1 MPTLIAPQA
10 TPRVVHPAHNILGE
24 GPLWDDTEQALYWV
38 DIKGHQLQCL
48 AGGNV
53 RQWSF
58 DEEITSVHR
67 HAEGGFIVTLR
78 HAIARLQLPE
88 GTLEKW
94 LTPEPELPGNRFND
108 AVVDTS
114 GTLWCGTMD
123 DAEGHTSGSL
133 YRVRLDGD
141 CQRQDSGYTVT
152 NGPVLSPQ
160 GDWLY
165 HTDTLERLIYRFAVD
180 EHGNLS
186 DREPFIRIPQD
197 QGCPDGMTTDRDG
210 NLWVCQFGGWR
221 ISIFDSQGQL
231 REEIPMPVANITSCT
246 FGGPDLSTL
255 YITTARKGLDDAA
268 LAAQPDAGA
277 LFAIDTQAQGLLAG
291 TFGAHR

>member
-1 MPTLIAPQA
+1 MPKLIAPRA
-10 TPRVVHPAHNILGE
+10 TPYVVHPAQNILGE
-24 GPLWDDTEQALYWV
+24 GPLWDATEQALYWV

-48 AGGNV
+48 VDGHV

-67 HAEGGFIVTLR
+67 HAKGGFIVTLR

-94 LTPEPELPGNRFND
+94 LTPEPERPGNRFND
-108 AVVDTS
+108 AVVDAS

-123 DAEGHTSGSL
+123 DDEGHTSGSL
-133 YRVRLDGD
+133 YRVRPDGD
-141 CQRQDSGYTVT
+141 CQRQDSGYIVT
-152 NGPVLSPQ
+152 NGPVFSPQ

-180 EHGNLS
+180 GHGNLS

-197 QGCPDGMTTDRDG
+197 QGCPDGMTTDREG

-231 REEIPMPVANITSCT
+231 REEIPMPVANITSCI

-255 YITTARKGLDDAA
+255 YITTASKGLDDAA
-268 LAAQPDAGA
+268 LAAQPEAGA
-277 LFAIDTQAQGLLAG
+277 LFAIDTQAQGMPA
-291 TFGAHR
+291 TAFAAQA

>member
-1 MPTLIAPQA
+1 MPTLIPSQA
-10 TPRVVHPAHNILGE
+10 TPRVAHPARNILGE
-24 GPLWDDTEQALYWV
+24 GPLWDVAEQALYWV
-38 DIKGHQLQCL
+38 DIKGHRLQRL
-48 AGGNV
+48 DAAGV
-53 RQWSF
+53 RDWQF

-67 HAEGGFIVTLR
+67 HAEGGFLVTLR
-78 HAIARLQLPE
+78 HSIARLQLPE

-94 LTPEPELPGNRFND
+94 LTPEPELTGNRFND
-108 AVVDTS
+108 AVVDAS
-114 GTLWCGTMD
+114 GSLWCGTMD
-123 DAEGHTSGSL
+123 DAERHTSGSL
-133 YRVRLDGD
+133 YRVRPDGD
-141 CQRQDSGYTVT
+141 CQRQDSGYIVT

-180 EHGNLS
+180 EHGHLS

-197 QGCPDGMTTDRDG
+197 QGFPDGMTTDRDG

-221 ISIFDSQGQL
+221 ISVFNSQGRL
-231 REEIPMPVANITSCT
+231 VEDIPMPVANITSCT

-255 YITTARKGLDDAA
+255 YITTARKGLDDDA

-277 LFAIDTQAQGLLAG
+277 LFVIETRAQGMPAVA
-291 TFGAHR
+291 FAAQP

>member
-1 MPTLIAPQA
+1 MSLLLNPHEK
-10 TPRVVHPAHNILGE
+10 PRVAHPARNILGE
-24 GPLWDDTEQALYWV
+24 GPLWDETEQALYWV

-48 AGGNV
+48 ANGNV

-108 AVVDTS
+108 AVVDAN
-114 GTLWCGTMD
+114 GNLWCGTMD
-123 DAEGHTSGSL
+123 DAEGHANGSL
-133 YRVRLDGD
+133 YRVRPDGD
-141 CQRQDSGYTVT
+141 CQRQDSGYIVT

-186 DREPFIRIPQD
+186 KREPFIRIPQD

-221 ISIFDSQGQL
+221 ISVFDSQGQL

-255 YITTARKGLDDAA
+255 YITTARKGLDDDA
-268 LAAQPDAGA
+268 LAEQPDAGA
-277 LFAIDTQAQGLLAG
+277 LFAIETQTHGAPTPAFATQA
-291 TFGAHR
+291 

>member
-1 MPTLIAPQA
+1 MPSLIAPHEK
-10 TPRVVHPAHNILGE
+10 PRVAHPAGNILGE
-24 GPLWDDTEQALYWV
+24 GPLWDETEQALYWV

-48 AGGNV
+48 ANGNV

-78 HAIARLQLPE
+78 HAIARLHLPE

-108 AVVDTS
+108 AVVDAH
-114 GTLWCGTMD
+114 GDLWCGTMD
-123 DAEGHTSGSL
+123 DAESHASGSL
-133 YRVRLDGD
+133 YRVRPDGD
-141 CQRQDSGYTVT
+141 CQRQDSGYIVT

-180 EHGNLS
+180 AQGNLS

-210 NLWVCQFGGWR
+210 NLWVCQFSGWR

-255 YITTARKGLDDAA
+255 YITTARKGLDDDA
-268 LAAQPDAGA
+268 LAEQPDAGA
-277 LFAIDTQAQGLLAG
+277 LFAIETQTHGAPTPAFATQA
-291 TFGAHR
+291 

>member
-1 MPTLIAPQA
+1 MPSLIAPHEK
-10 TPRVVHPAHNILGE
+10 PRVAHPAGNILGE
-24 GPLWDDTEQALYWV
+24 GPLWDETEQALYWV

-48 AGGNV
+48 ANGNV
-53 RQWSF
+53 RQWSL

-108 AVVDTS
+108 AVVDAH
-114 GTLWCGTMD
+114 GNLWCGTMD
-123 DAEGHTSGSL
+123 DAESHASGSL
-133 YRVRLDGD
+133 YRVRPDGD
-141 CQRQDSGYTVT
+141 CQRQDSGYIVT

-180 EHGNLS
+180 KHGNLS
-186 DREPFIRIPQD
+186 GREPFIRIPQD

-221 ISIFDSQGQL
+221 ISVFDSQGQL
-231 REEIPMPVANITSCT
+231 HEEIPMPVANITSCT

-255 YITTARKGLDDAA
+255 YITTARKGLDDGA
-268 LAAQPDAGA
+268 LAEQPDAGA
-277 LFAIDTQAQGLLAG
+277 LFAIETQTHGAPTPAFATQA
-291 TFGAHR
+291 